1 MDAQIPAKILNERSL
16 RQAIQQR
23 GLRVTR
29 PRLEILK
36 LLAGRGGHLSA
47 EQLQTSLK
55 ELGVRLSRASIY
67 NVLRDLAQEGLIRIA
82 DAGPGPAL
90 YEFSG
95 TPHDHFVCYE
105 CGEVIDIPSSE
116 TDRASLQAKA
126 PPGFQVTEFQIV
138 FRGICPDC
146 RRKEI
151 ETGEAVET
159 R

>member
-1 MDAQIPAKILNERSL
+1 M
-16 RQAIQQR
+16 
-23 GLRVTR
+23 RVTR

-47 EQLQTSLK
+47 DHLRTALK

-67 NVLRDLAQEGLIRIA
+67 NVLRDLAQQGLIRVA

-90 YEFSG
+90 YEYSG
-95 TPHDHFVCYE
+95 TPHDHFVCYV

-116 TDRASLQAKA
+116 HERSFLQAKA
-126 PPGFQVTEFQIV
+126 PPGFQVTEMQIV

-146 RRKEI
+146 RGKQVDS
-151 ETGEAVET
+151 GELA
-159 R
+159 RAR